1 MSIERPKGS
10 YTGPLSL
17 QWCNYSMTVRAMPMN
32 YLAADLSRIDAALW
46 GRESEIGA
54 AIAEAPAMV
63 EALRRILQ
71 WIDAGCDPSRKSL
84 ENARAI
90 LSRIEGAGPPLS
102 AYAETVT
109 DAEYREIANGRASW
123 PLKGASGDGAGD
135 TLPDAPVPAPT
146 SEAKPHLFTV
156 IWGNIGDDNGKR
168 LDHVSVESADQN
180 LIMDAA
186 FECFFKDLER
196 SGQTLTAEDREEFR
210 HNTAYDGYAVLPG
223 HVTDAPG
230 MGFF

>member
-1 MSIERPKGS
+1 MWTFETQYLSAERKAT
-10 YTGPLSL
+10 TGNCIIYG
-17 QWCNYSMTVRAMPMN
+17 QGGEYIATVPAEV
-32 YLAADLSRIDAALW
+32 ASVIV
-46 GRESEIGA
+46 
-54 AIAEAPAMV
+54 EAPAMV
-63 EALRRILQ
+63 EALRDNLNQFEQMESMFRDDVEFIAALK
-71 WIDAGCDPSRKSL
+71 AT
-84 ENARAI
+84 RAI
-90 LSRIEGAGPPLS
+90 LSRI
-102 AYAETVT
+102 
-109 DAEYREIANGRASW
+109 
-123 PLKGASGDGAGD
+123 DGAGD

-146 SEAKPHLFTV
+146 GEAKPHLFTV